1 MVFLLFMILL
11 LSFLFVFIVVYLL
24 LHHCSLVVSSAFI
37 WFHFF
42 LFLSV
47 FLGCPFMIISP
58 FCSNHQS
65 GESFLMSF
73 FSLSF
78 CLHAPLH
85 RWKWWCLTHLLCCLF
100 LWSLIF
106 ISIISYNCYPPRC
119 LTQTQTLLRPKLFWH
134 TRVPHDARRIHSNR
148 MTLVTSCP
156 NIHIWHRDV
165 QTTYPDN
172 NVFGAV
178 LIHQNSP
185 TRCT

>member
-11 LSFLFVFIVVYLL
+11 LSFLFVFFVVYLL

-73 FSLSF
+73 FSLPF

-119 LTQTQTLLRPKLFWH
+119 LTQTQTLLRPKLFFDIRESHMMHVGFTQTGWLW
-134 TRVPHDARRIHSNR
+134 S
-148 MTLVTSCP
+148 
-156 NIHIWHRDV
+156 HRV
-165 QTTYPDN
+165 QTFISDTETSRLHIQTITCS
-172 NVFGAV
+172 V
-178 LIHQNSP
+178 LF
-185 TRCT
+185 